1 MLMIMHRINKTQTK
15 RRINKIKTRTIKEM
29 VELDGA
35 TLEEATRAFAM
46 FEMLRPGLK
55 IKKNGRVDTIN
66 GDKTALGLYRAIY
79 SEKY

>member
-1 MLMIMHRINKTQTK
+1 M
-15 RRINKIKTRTIKEM
+15 
-29 VELDGA
+29 
-35 TLEEATRAFAM
+35 EEATRAFAM